1 MKIRDAYNTAT
12 RSIFH
17 AKARSLLT
25 MLGIVI
31 GIASVIL
38 LMSLGRS
45 AQERI
50 LNEVRDVGSNLLFI
64 IPGATK
70 SSREATA
77 QDLGIVI
84 KSLNDQDITYLKR
97 DPAVV
102 GVTPEVRGQARAVYQ
117 NNDTKITFIGI
128 NQDYFSV
135 RNTGI
140 ERGVKFL
147 ESDVRSGAR
156 IAILGQDIA
165 KTLFGQEDPLG
176 KNIRLKDISFRI
188 VGIIEKKGIG
198 AFGINQDELVLIPAP
213 VAQKQLLGIDYY
225 NTLSVQGSDLYT
237 SEYIKER
244 VTQIMRQSNRITD
257 PTKDDFT
264 VFSQQDLLSLIG
276 NLTGVL
282 TMFLTLI
289 ASISLVV
296 GGIGIMNIMLVT
308 VTERTK
314 EIGLRK
320 ALGATNKDITLQFLV
335 EAVIITCIGGV
346 IGIALGAL
354 LVALTYLAIVYGFK
368 QDWVFALPI
377 SAILIAVCVAV
388 STGLLFGYYP
398 ARKAALKNPIDALRY
413 E

>member
-1 MKIRDAYNTAT
+1 
-12 RSIFH
+12 
-17 AKARSLLT
+17 

-70 SSREATA
+70 SSREASA

-140 ERGVKFL
+140 ARGVKFL
-147 ESDVRSGAR
+147 ESDVRSGSR

-176 KNIRLKDISFRI
+176 KNIRLKDISFRV
-188 VGIIEKKGIG
+188 VGIIEEKGIG

-244 VTQIMRQSNRITD
+244 VTQIMRESNRITD

-346 IGIALGAL
+346 IGIALGAF
-354 LVALTYLAIVYGFK
+354 LVAAAYLAIVYGFK
-368 QDWVFALPI
+368 QDWVFALPA
-377 SAILIAVCVAV
+377 SAVLIAVCVAV